1 MMDSSSSNASYFALQ
16 PDRDLEFRR
25 PFNTVV
31 KQSLSVTNL
40 HSTPIAFKVKTTA
53 PKQYCVR
60 PNSGRVRPG
69 QSVEVHVLLQA
80 MREDPPPD
88 FRCKDKFLVQCIPIN
103 NDVMGMLPDD
113 AAPYLQDLWTTAE
126 NVKKSNPDPA
136 SRSLAEKKLRV
147 NYLPPLDPANTS
159 TASPPHLNKSSTFST
174 TNNKPPSPVEEFH
187 AAPLPRAVTAVDPST
202 RTPSVVS
209 ISSSAVTTTNTLI
222 PPPQP
227 NAQPAPIRNSVSSV
241 TTATPAQ
248 TFHTL
253 QQTFKPE
260 NDREVRDAKEQIKKL
275 QATIEAYRS
284 EVERLSS
291 IRQRRSPDEKIS
303 GAANPT
309 ASSSSTAVAQNLALP
324 IQVVAILCIIAFLLG
339 ATFF

>member
-1 MMDSSSSNASYFALQ
+1 MDSSTFFALD

-25 PFNTVV
+25 PFSAVV

-40 HSTPIAFKVKTTA
+40 HSAPIAFKVKTTA

-88 FRCKDKFLVQCIPIN
+88 FKCKDKFLVQCIPIN

-113 AAPYLQDLWTTAE
+113 AAPFLQDLWTTAE
-126 NVKKSNPDPA
+126 NLKKSNPDA
-136 SRSLAEKKLRV
+136 AARSFAMAERKLRV
-147 NYLPPLDPANTS
+147 NYLPPLDANS
-159 TASPPHLNKSSTFST
+159 QSPPQLNKSATLT
-174 TNNKPPSPVEEFH
+174 TTNKPPSPVEEFH
-187 AAPLPRAVTAVDPST
+187 AAPLPRA
-202 RTPSVVS
+202 
-209 ISSSAVTTTNTLI
+209 
-222 PPPQP
+222 
-227 NAQPAPIRNSVSSV
+227 
-241 TTATPAQ
+241 
-248 TFHTL
+248 TFHTP
-253 QQTFKPE
+253 QQTFKPDT
-260 NDREVRDAKEQIKKL
+260 DREVRDAKEQIKKL

-291 IRQRRSPDEKIS
+291 IRQRRSPDEKVS
-303 GAANPT
+303 GTNAIPLSSAT
-309 ASSSSTAVAQNLALP
+309 ALAQNQVLP